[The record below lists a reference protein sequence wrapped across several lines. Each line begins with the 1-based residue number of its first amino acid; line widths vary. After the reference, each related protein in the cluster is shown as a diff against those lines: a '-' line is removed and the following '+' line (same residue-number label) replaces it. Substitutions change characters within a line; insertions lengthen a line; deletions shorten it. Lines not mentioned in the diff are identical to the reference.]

1 MQIRFAVNIGLHFV
15 QHQSTL
21 FSPTYEM
28 KDQPK
33 SIDINISAV
42 SKGIGMNNYEK
53 VYFKSKAVGRLSSHN
68 LNELKTTLIDIDKGR
83 RSLRKNIDA
92 DNALLDKLKSDLS
105 WINWFPLRLFFKI
118 KIESKTQA
126 ITKTSEALIKLK
138 QDYER
143 HKLGLE
149 VSLSGQ
155 LEAAFG
161 TLDDTYSEIINTKKV
176 WDITT
181 SQSIDRVAQRTTAHN
196 IIERKEVSLK
206 RTSNSKIQCDY
217 KALHFENAN
226 GGDLYIFPQFL
237 FIEKDDDLALIDLL
251 DIELDFSLTKFI
263 ESETVPSDAKIID
276 HTWAKSN
283 KDGSRDKRFAD
294 NYQIPVVRY
303 GELHLK
309 SKSGLNEVYMTSNPE
324 SAHAFKKMFD
334 EYKEVLANS

>member
-1 MQIRFAVNIGLHFV
+1 
-15 QHQSTL
+15 
-21 FSPTYEM
+21 
-28 KDQPK
+28 
-33 SIDINISAV
+33 
-42 SKGIGMNNYEK
+42 MNNYEK

-68 LNELKTTLIDIDKGR
+68 LNELKTSLIDIESGK
-83 RSLRKNIDA
+83 RSLRKSIDS
-92 DNALLDKLKSDLS
+92 NNVLLDKLKSELS
-105 WINWFPLRLFFKI
+105 WINWFPLRFFFKG
-118 KIESKTQA
+118 KIELKTQA
-126 ITKTSEALIKLK
+126 ITKVSEALILQK

-149 VSLSGQ
+149 VSLSDQ

-161 TLDDTYSEIINTKKV
+161 SLDDTYSEMINTKKV

-206 RTSNSKIQCDY
+206 RTSNNKIQCDY

-226 GGDLYIFPQFL
+226 GGDLYISPQFL
-237 FIEKDDDLALIDLL
+237 FVEKDDDFALIDLL
-251 DIELDFSLTKFI
+251 DIELEFSLTKFI
-263 ESETVPSDAKIID
+263 ESESVPSDTKIID

-303 GELHLK
+303 GEIHLK

>member
-1 MQIRFAVNIGLHFV
+1 
-15 QHQSTL
+15 
-21 FSPTYEM
+21 
-28 KDQPK
+28 
-33 SIDINISAV
+33 
-42 SKGIGMNNYEK
+42 MNNYEK

-68 LNELKTTLIDIDKGR
+68 LNELKASLIDIESGR
-83 RSLRKNIDA
+83 RSLRKNIDS
-92 DNALLDKLKSDLS
+92 DNVLLDKLKSELS
-105 WINWFPLRLFFKI
+105 WINWFPLRFVFKG
-118 KIESKTQA
+118 KIELKTQA
-126 ITKTSEALIKLK
+126 ITKVSEALIQQK

-149 VSLSGQ
+149 VSLSDQ

-161 TLDDTYSEIINTKKV
+161 SLEDTYSEMINTKKV

-181 SQSIDRVAQRTTAHN
+181 SQSIDRVAHRTTAHN

-206 RTSNSKIQCDY
+206 RTSNNKIQCDY

-237 FIEKDDDLALIDLL
+237 YIEKDDDFALIDLL
-251 DIELDFSLTKFI
+251 DIELDFSLTRFI
-263 ESETVPSDAKIID
+263 ESESVPGDTKIID
-276 HTWAKSN
+276 HAWAKSN

-334 EYKEVLANS
+334 DYKEALANS